1 MKHDM
6 RHHLHIIHTF
16 CRKNRIDRALDYI
29 KKADLKYEDTHLTT
43 YCKNELLNSII
54 SLYDTKSSDRDFTL
68 KSTGTIAKE
77 THYIA

>member
-1 MKHDM
+1 MICA
-6 RHHLHIIHTF
+6 IICTLSTLF

-29 KKADLKYEDTHLTT
+29 KKADLKYEDTHLTI

-54 SLYDTKSSDRDFTL
+54 SLYDTKFSDRDFTL